1 MSTLDRVP
9 PDSIDKGMY
18 CLHALGQTVTM
29 VMFRSL
35 FPGLVAAQIVGIML
49 IALRVVPIVWL
60 PFALVPARGNSC
72 G

>member
-1 MSTLDRVP
+1 
-9 PDSIDKGMY
+9 
-18 CLHALGQTVTM
+18 M

-60 PFALVPARGNSC
+60 PFALVPARRNSC